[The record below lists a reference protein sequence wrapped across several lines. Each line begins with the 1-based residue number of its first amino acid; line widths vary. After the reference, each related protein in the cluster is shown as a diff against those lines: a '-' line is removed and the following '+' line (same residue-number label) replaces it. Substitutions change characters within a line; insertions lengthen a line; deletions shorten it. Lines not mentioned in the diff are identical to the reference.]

1 MNEHSLH
8 TDTINDW
15 IIGYLTNSL
24 TPEEMQSLQ
33 NWLNVSEENRKHFS
47 DMQEVWMAASDETND
62 MDFDKEKA
70 YRLFLK
76 QTEVAAQQCI
86 KQRKVFRIRPWMY
99 AAAMVIVVFLCVT
112 IAFQTGKSVIQNQL
126 TQITIEAPYGS
137 KTKLYLPDG
146 TLVWLNAGSKMSYA
160 QNFGINERTLSLTG
174 EAYFEVIK
182 NKKIPFKVHTNEL
195 DVKVLGTKF
204 NFRNYEDDLEAKVC
218 LLEGKVALNT
228 KQKETILHPDQQ
240 ALLDKKTGKL
250 LISKTKAAYSA
261 EWTNDRLYFDE
272 ALLPD
277 IAKELERSYNIK
289 ITIADDALNSVRFYG
304 NFRRREQN
312 IQEIMEILSS
322 TEKMTYT
329 INGKNIVITL
339 PK

>member
-1 MNEHSLH
+1 
-8 TDTINDW
+8 
-15 IIGYLTNSL
+15 
-24 TPEEMQSLQ
+24 
-33 NWLNVSEENRKHFS
+33 
-47 DMQEVWMAASDETND
+47 
-62 MDFDKEKA
+62 
-70 YRLFLK
+70 
-76 QTEVAAQQCI
+76 
-86 KQRKVFRIRPWMY
+86 MY

-322 TEKMTYT
+322 TEKMNYT